1 MCHQIYLLYSCL
13 WGFTW
18 LNRGACLD
26 LLKTLI
32 HSISNPNFSCL
43 SVPQRFIQIFI
54 TQKTLNLA
62 PVSTPR
68 LWVRPEWELLVE
80 PAAEQLH
87 FHLCRQRNLWFLIGY
102 KKETYQRIL
111 QGTFIPCNSEA
122 HFRASRSPTVLIFVH
137 MTLSH
142 CLIHRVRTNQHKI
155 PTYTCVNSV

>member
-1 MCHQIYLLYSCL
+1 MFRSAEDPNPQYQQSKLFLFVSSSQVYSDIYY
-13 WGFTW
+13 TE
-18 LNRGACLD
+18 
-26 LLKTLI
+26 
-32 HSISNPNFSCL
+32 
-43 SVPQRFIQIFI
+43 
-54 TQKTLNLA
+54 TLNLA

-87 FHLCRQRNLWFLIGY
+87 FHLGRQRNLWFLIGY